1 MAETFLTPV
10 IESLIQLLKDEV
22 RSFKGVHKEVES
34 LKKELEIIQSLFKDT
49 DERELASN
57 AVKIWMK
64 QLREQADHIEDVVD
78 EYRWHL
84 AQGATDK
91 SGFIGFF
98 SKIGARIKALKSR
111 YPLSSH
117 IKDINQSLRRIKE
130 TGLGFAL
137 GHSLQRVQGS
147 TSKNSCIEEQDT
159 RLGSHFLEQDDEY
172 LDVPL
177 AHKKLKS
184 SLVEGMS
191 ARMIISLVGEG
202 GIGKTTLVKKV
213 YDEVKHK
220 FDCHAWITVSKSY
233 DVIASLK
240 GTMKQIGLTA
250 ECTSFDYDTMI
261 QELITPL
268 RQHLETKKYVII
280 LDDVWDAGFWEKMK
294 YALPSNDN
302 GSRVIITTR
311 NETVAP
317 CDDAIQR
324 LEIWSHSMAFELF
337 CKKAFKH
344 DFKGCCPEELVK
356 LSHEILKK
364 CQGLP
369 LAIGA
374 IAGLLLRK
382 KKVQSEWRKVLND
395 IDFEFRTNPQ
405 LVRIS
410 EILSLS
416 YLDLPYHLKSCLLYF
431 GIFPEDYLIK
441 KERLYQLWISE
452 GLVQARE
459 RKSLE
464 EEAKGYLNELV
475 ERSLVSI
482 ELMYGRGK
490 GCKVHDLMHEFI
502 LSRVKDLGFCQILA
516 KNKFEFGEYKH
527 RRLSI
532 HGSIPQTI
540 IKTIQQCT
548 TVRSIFLQN
557 FNDDDQ
563 WNGKHFLIALFKNLK
578 LLKVL
583 DIDDATLDYL
593 PKEVGKLFHLRLL
606 DLSFSKIKVLPES
619 IGQLHNLQH
628 LNLEGTRVDKL
639 PKSIGKLHNLLIL
652 DLWNTF
658 VHELPKEINKLR
670 NLHSLFASHMKYLPG
685 KVNDLFGVKIQEGFG
700 YLENLEMLEFVELHQ
715 DVGGFTKE
723 LENLSKLKNLG
734 VTNVTKESSRA
745 ICDVAAK
752 RLSHLEYLY
761 LDTHDADEFLD
772 LEPISSSPP
781 PFMQSLELSGRLSKF
796 PHWVSDLTNLE
807 SFILYNSKLAVNP
820 LKYLKDLPNLICCR
834 LYDNSY
840 EGEEL
845 HFEEGGFPKL
855 NELCLRNLPELKL
868 VKIDRGTLPL
878 LTALIIHSCPQMDRL
893 PYGIQYLP
901 KLKEFCSWNMSA
913 DFMDRVKE
921 NESPDCSKIQ
931 NLPILNIK

>member
-10 IESLIQLLKDEV
+10 IKSLIQLLKDEV
-22 RSFKGVHKEVES
+22 SVEISFKGVHKEVES
-34 LKKELEIIQSLFKDT
+34 LKKELEIIQSLFKDS
-49 DERELASN
+49 DERELTSN

-64 QLREQADHIEDVVD
+64 QLKEQADHIEDVVD
-78 EYRWHL
+78 EYRWNL
-84 AQGATDK
+84 AQGTNDK

-98 SKIGARIKALKSR
+98 CKIGGRIKALMSR

-117 IKDINQSLRRIKE
+117 IKDINQSLRRIKD
-130 TGLGFAL
+130 TGQGFAL

-147 TSKNSCIEEQDT
+147 TSKNSCIEEQDI
-159 RLGSHFLEQDDEY
+159 RLGSHFVEQDDEY

-177 AHKKLKS
+177 AHEKLKS

-191 ARMIISLVGEG
+191 ARMIVSLVGEG

-233 DVIASLK
+233 DVIASLQ

-268 RQHLETKKYVII
+268 RQDLETKKY
-280 LDDVWDAGFWEKMK
+280 LWEKMK

-302 GSRVIITTR
+302 ESRVIITTR
-311 NETVAP
+311 NEIVAP

-324 LEIWSHSMAFELF
+324 LEIWSHNMAFELF

-374 IAGLLLRK
+374 IAGLLSRK

-405 LVRIS
+405 LIIS
-410 EILSLS
+410 VI
-416 YLDLPYHLKSCLLYF
+416 DFRGSCSSK
-431 GIFPEDYLIK
+431 GK
-441 KERLYQLWISE
+441 
-452 GLVQARE
+452 
-459 RKSLE
+459 KSLE
-464 EEAKGYLNELV
+464 EEAKGYLNELA

-490 GCKVHDLMHEFI
+490 GCKVHDLMDEFI
-502 LSRVKDLGFCQILA
+502 LSRVRDLGFCQILA
-516 KNKFEFGEYKH
+516 KNKLEFGEYEP

-563 WNGKHFLIALFKNLK
+563 C

-628 LNLEGTRVDKL
+628 LNLEGTKVDKL

-685 KVNDLFGVKIQEGFG
+685 KVGDLFGVKIQEGFS
-700 YLENLEMLEFVELHQ
+700 YLKNLEMLEFVELHE

-723 LENLSKLKNLG
+723 LENLIKLKNLG

-745 ICDVAAK
+745 ICDVVAK
-752 RLSHLEYLY
+752 KLSHLEYLY
-761 LDTHDADEFLD
+761 LDTHDVDEFLD

-796 PHWVSDLTNLE
+796 PHWVSNLTNLE

-820 LKYLKDLPNLICCR
+820 LKYLKDLPNLVCCR

-868 VKIDRGTLPL
+868 MKIDKGTLPL
-878 LTALIIHSCPQMDRL
+878 LTALIIYSCPQMERL
-893 PYGIQYLP
+893 PYGI
-901 KLKEFCSWNMSA
+901 
-913 DFMDRVKE
+913 
-921 NESPDCSKIQ
+921 
-931 NLPILNIK
+931 

>member
-130 TGLGFAL
+130 TGQGFAL

-147 TSKNSCIEEQDT
+147 TSKNSCIEEQDL
-159 RLGSHFLEQDDEY
+159 RLGSHFVEQDDEY

-177 AHKKLKS
+177 AHNKLKN

-191 ARMIISLVGEG
+191 ARMIVSLVGEG

-374 IAGLLLRK
+374 IAGLLSRK

-405 LVRIS
+405 L
-410 EILSLS
+410 
-416 YLDLPYHLKSCLLYF
+416 
-431 GIFPEDYLIK
+431 
-441 KERLYQLWISE
+441 
-452 GLVQARE
+452 
-459 RKSLE
+459 
-464 EEAKGYLNELV
+464 
-475 ERSLVSI
+475 
-482 ELMYGRGK
+482 
-490 GCKVHDLMHEFI
+490 
-502 LSRVKDLGFCQILA
+502 
-516 KNKFEFGEYKH
+516 
-527 RRLSI
+527 
-532 HGSIPQTI
+532 
-540 IKTIQQCT
+540 
-548 TVRSIFLQN
+548 
-557 FNDDDQ
+557 
-563 WNGKHFLIALFKNLK
+563 

-583 DIDDATLDYL
+583 DIDDGTLDYL

-628 LNLEGTRVDKL
+628 LNLERTGVDKL

-658 VHELPKEINKLR
+658 VRELPKEINKLR
-670 NLHSLFASHMKYLPG
+670 NLHSLFASHMKYFIEMEE
-685 KVNDLFGVKIQEGFG
+685 DLFGVKIQEGFG
-700 YLENLEMLEFVELHQ
+700 NLENLEMLEFVELHE

-723 LENLSKLKNLG
+723 LENLSKLKTLG

-745 ICDVAAK
+745 ICAVAAK
-752 RLSHLEYLY
+752 KLSHLEYLC
-761 LDTHDADEFLD
+761 LDTKDADEFLD

-796 PHWVSDLTNLE
+796 PHWVSGLSNLE
-807 SFILYNSKLAVNP
+807 SFILCSSKLAVNP

-855 NELCLRNLPELKL
+855 NELRLINLSELKL
-868 VKIDRGTLPL
+868 MKIDKGALPL
-878 LTALIIHSCPQMDRL
+878 LTTLFICSCPQMERL

-901 KLKEFCSWNMSA
+901 KLKEFCSWNMSE
-913 DFMDRVKE
+913 DFMDQVKE
-921 NESPDCSKIQ
+921 NEGPDYSKIQ
-931 NLPILNIK
+931 HLPILNIK

>member
-130 TGLGFAL
+130 TGQGFAL

-147 TSKNSCIEEQDT
+147 TSKNSCIEEQDL
-159 RLGSHFLEQDDEY
+159 RLGSHFVEQDDEY

-177 AHKKLKS
+177 AHNKLKN

-191 ARMIISLVGEG
+191 ARMIVSLVGEG

-374 IAGLLLRK
+374 IAGLLSRK

-405 LVRIS
+405 L
-410 EILSLS
+410 
-416 YLDLPYHLKSCLLYF
+416 
-431 GIFPEDYLIK
+431 
-441 KERLYQLWISE
+441 LWISE

-459 RKSLE
+459 TKSLQ

-563 WNGKHFLIALFKNLK
+563 WNGKYFLIALFKNLK

-583 DIDDATLDYL
+583 DIDDGTLDYL

-628 LNLEGTRVDKL
+628 LNLERTGVDKL

-658 VHELPKEINKLR
+658 VRELPKEINKLR
-670 NLHSLFASHMKYLPG
+670 NLHSLFASHMKYFIEMEE
-685 KVNDLFGVKIQEGFG
+685 DLFGVKIQEGFG
-700 YLENLEMLEFVELHQ
+700 NLENLEMLEFVELHE

-723 LENLSKLKNLG
+723 LENLSKLKTLG

-745 ICDVAAK
+745 ICAVAAK
-752 RLSHLEYLY
+752 KLSHLEYLC
-761 LDTHDADEFLD
+761 LDTKDADEFLD

-796 PHWVSDLTNLE
+796 PHWVSGLSNLE
-807 SFILYNSKLAVNP
+807 SFILCSSKLAVNP

-855 NELCLRNLPELKL
+855 NELRLINLSELKL
-868 VKIDRGTLPL
+868 MKIDKGALPL
-878 LTALIIHSCPQMDRL
+878 LTTLFICSCPQMERL

-901 KLKEFCSWNMSA
+901 KLKEFCSWNMSE
-913 DFMDRVKE
+913 DFMDQVKE
-921 NESPDCSKIQ
+921 NEGPDYSKIQ
-931 NLPILNIK
+931 HLPILNIK